1 MAANVVQLFGL
12 DEYETGVA
20 REQKPETRISNVS
33 VTGADQPHRRSAELS
48 VVVIPSHH
56 DGPPDPGN
64 PTGC

>member
-33 VTGADQPHRRSAELS
+33 ETGADQPHRRAAELS
-48 VVVIPSHH
+48 VDDI
-56 DGPPDPGN
+56 
-64 PTGC
+64 